1 MSNFQHVQREL
12 TQFIRNPDASSG
24 LPGIEDRRLAIY
36 RDLFFNNINGFLSN
50 GFPVC
55 RSLYSDSD
63 WGSMVRDFMIRHQCA
78 SPYFLKIAEE
88 FLEYLQHQR
97 SGMAVDPPFLAEL
110 AHYEWVE
117 LALDVAVDELPSAV
131 EPPSDILDARWRLSS
146 LAWPLAYGFPVHQI
160 SRDNRPAE
168 VTGDV
173 TYIVVYRDRADSVEF
188 LEINAVTAR
197 LLALFDDASS
207 LNAYGVLKGIAAEL
221 GVEAEAVVG
230 FGRELVTQLVGL
242 DILIIAE
249 S

>member
-24 LPGIEDRRLAIY
+24 LPGIEGRRLDIY

-97 SGMAVDPPFLAEL
+97 SGIAVDPPFLAEL

-117 LALDVAVDELPSAV
+117 LALDVAEGDLPEL
-131 EPPSDILDARWRLSS
+131 S
-146 LAWPLAYGFPVHQI
+146 LIHI
-160 SRDNRPAE
+160 
-168 VTGDV
+168 
-173 TYIVVYRDRADSVEF
+173 
-188 LEINAVTAR
+188 
-197 LLALFDDASS
+197 
-207 LNAYGVLKGIAAEL
+207 
-221 GVEAEAVVG
+221 
-230 FGRELVTQLVGL
+230 
-242 DILIIAE
+242 
-249 S
+249 